1 MSLGIVYVVTEYG
14 IEWTVCEGPSMMP
27 TIKPRGEIVIIDR
40 FTPQLFGLRGG
51 DTIAKRTEF
60 ARRSQENHVEN
71 RKRTKKKE
79 REWLLRLYQQEEEK
93 LLQRNHQQQE
103 EIIMNKLETSEETE
117 STQQSPPTM
126 FPDSNSKHALLEQ
139 GSQSQSPSSNQTS
152 SSNVEILRALR
163 EDLERL
169 GDNDDDDD
177 ETWYE
182 TRIPV
187 NKLPPEEAWDR
198 FRRQISTG
206 ISVGDVV
213 VLQHPDRIG
222 TVCKRV
228 MGLPGDIVTKPSSRI
243 GSNRL
248 EDMLHGRR
256 RAAALRQTSE
266 AGDTT
271 FPLFLETEQE
281 RLRRNNRNKRRL
293 LSSGLQ
299 VPDGHIWVEGD
310 NPWNSSDSRNYGTV
324 PASLIMGRV
333 LLRLWPIRGGALMER
348 GDRPV
353 RSDEDELS
361 MAFSGSIIV
370 PVGWD
375 DQKIVREFVPVTA
388 AAEPPTMAEPKSVER
403 QHQKKQ

>member
-27 TIKPRGEIVIIDR
+27 TIKPRGEIVVIDR
-40 FTPQLFGLRGG
+40 FTPQLFGIQGG

-60 ARRSQENHVEN
+60 AKRSQDEHVQN
-71 RKRTKKKE
+71 RKRIKKKE

-93 LLQRNHQQQE
+93 LLQRNHQQE
-103 EIIMNKLETSEETE
+103 EMSRLETSEIEREETE
-117 STQQSPPTM
+117 STQQSPPTN

-152 SSNVEILRALR
+152 SNVEILRALR
-163 EDLERL
+163 EDLERS
-169 GDNDDDDD
+169 GDDDNDDD

-187 NKLPPEEAWDR
+187 NKLPPEGAWDR
-198 FRRQISTG
+198 FRTQISTG
-206 ISVGDVV
+206 ISIGDVV

-243 GSNRL
+243 GANRL
-248 EDMLHGRR
+248 EDMLHGGR
-256 RAAALRQTSE
+256 RAAALRQSSG
-266 AGDTT
+266 AGGTP
-271 FPLFLETEQE
+271 FPLFLESEQE
-281 RLRRNNRNKRRL
+281 RLRRNKRNKRRL

-353 RSDEDELS
+353 RSDGDELS
-361 MAFSGSIIV
+361 MAFSGSIVV

-375 DQKIVREFVPVTA
+375 DQKIVREFVPPA
-388 AAEPPTMAEPKSVER
+388 AISPSPAEPPTMAVPESVER
-403 QHQKKQ
+403 